1 MKEEDSGLEHLI
13 VSMQPRKYSEDY
25 SKHPMEF
32 QIDIP
37 KAVEVLEDVSRTTR
51 CLQDTRLRRARG
63 LVRPGAKE
71 LLIGVEY
78 SRVRDSTWNVPYP
91 FLLLI
96 Q

>member
-37 KAVEVLEDVSRTTR
+37 KAVEVLEDVS
-51 CLQDTRLRRARG
+51 
-63 LVRPGAKE
+63 
-71 LLIGVEY
+71 
-78 SRVRDSTWNVPYP
+78 
-91 FLLLI
+91 
-96 Q
+96 